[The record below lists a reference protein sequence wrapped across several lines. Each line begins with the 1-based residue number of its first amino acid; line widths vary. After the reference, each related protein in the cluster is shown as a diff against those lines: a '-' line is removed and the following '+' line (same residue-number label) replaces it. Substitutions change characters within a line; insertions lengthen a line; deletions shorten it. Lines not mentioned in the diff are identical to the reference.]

1 MRNYKK
7 RIYDNYFKLSR
18 NPDHHVDQKKINKA
32 YSYYFR
38 KWLPSN
44 KNSKILDLGCGSGH
58 LLIFLKSKSYLDIV
72 GVDTSIEQVK
82 LIKDKSLNIVRDDI
96 FNFLE
101 KNDNLFDIIFLV
113 DVIEHLN
120 KEEVLLILE
129 KCFNAL
135 NLNGRIIIRTP
146 NGAGPFSNLYYFNDF
161 THEQIFNSNTLKTL
175 FRISGFRDF
184 KFREENPIPI
194 GYSILSSIRYILW
207 QFIRLIYTSINIIEN
222 GEVEKKIY
230 TKNIIA
236 SAIK

>member
-7 RIYDNYFKLSR
+7 KIYDNYYKLSR

-38 KWLPSN
+38 KWLPSD

-58 LLIFLKSKSYLDIV
+58 LLIFLKSKNYLDIV
-72 GVDTSIEQVK
+72 GVDTSIEQVN
-82 LIKDKSLNIVRDDI
+82 LIKDKSLNIHKEDI
-96 FNFLE
+96 FKFLE
-101 KNDNLFDIIFLV
+101 KNDDLFDIIFLV

-120 KEEVLLILE
+120 KEEVLSILE

-146 NGAGPFSNLYYFNDF
+146 NGEGPFSNLYYFNDF

-175 FRISGFRDF
+175 FRIS
-184 KFREENPIPI
+184 
-194 GYSILSSIRYILW
+194 
-207 QFIRLIYTSINIIEN
+207 
-222 GEVEKKIY
+222 
-230 TKNIIA
+230 
-236 SAIK
+236 